1 MINYLVKLV
10 NKRWSESGL
19 EPQCFYWLYIV
30 FLSSHLSGYGYFAP
44 KLSRFIYH
52 VHFRSIVPL
61 VTMYTF
67 CLSSTS
73 ASVVFLLTIFA
84 AFGVFGWA
92 GIFFGGRGSVG
103 GARQGTRDSGVEKPL
118 VASALRDPHLAGVP
132 VCRCGHLFL
141 NWR

>member
-103 GARQGTRDSGVEKPL
+103 GARQGIA
-118 VASALRDPHLAGVP
+118 ASKSPWWLRPCATLTLPVYRCAGA
-132 VCRCGHLFL
+132 GTSS
-141 NWR
+141 